1 MPKFAANL
9 TMLFTEAPFME
20 RFRLAKEA
28 GFSYVEYLFPYDFKA
43 GDIKS
48 ELDLYGLK
56 QVLFNIPSGNWA
68 QGDRGIAANPD
79 RVDEFRAGVQ
89 KALEYALVLGVKQLN
104 CQPGK
109 LVTGC
114 SEADQWSALV
124 NNVRYAAGVLQE
136 KGIQLLIEPLN
147 PLDIPGVFISRTEQ
161 AIQLIEEVALP
172 NVFLQYDVYHAQ
184 RVEGELAATLRKYRN
199 LIRHIQIADNPG
211 RHQPGTGEINYPFIF
226 KEIDALGYEG
236 YIGLEYVPANVTK
249 NSLVWVKEFGY
260 TL

>member
-43 GDIKS
+43 EDIKS
-48 ELDLYGLK
+48 ALDLYGLR

-68 QGDRGIAANPD
+68 QGDRGIASHPD
-79 RVDEFRAGVQ
+79 RVNEFRAGVH
-89 KALEYALVLGVKQLN
+89 KALDYALVLGVHQLN

-109 LVTGC
+109 LVAGC
-114 SEADQWSALV
+114 SEADQWSTLTE
-124 NNVRYAAGVLQE
+124 NVRYAAGVLQE
-136 KGIQLLIEPLN
+136 RGINLLIEPLN
-147 PLDIPGVFISRTEQ
+147 PFDIPGVLISQTEQ
-161 AIQLIEEVALP
+161 AMRLIEEVALP
-172 NVFLQYDVYHAQ
+172 NVFLQYDAYHAQ
-184 RVEGELAATLRKYRN
+184 RVEGELTATMRKYRH

-211 RHQPGTGEINYPFIF
+211 RHQPGTGEINYPYILN
-226 KEIDALGYEG
+226 EIDALGYEG
-236 YIGLEYVPANVTK
+236 YIGLEYVPARGTME
-249 NSLVWVKEFGY
+249 SLAWIKEFGY